1 MNILG
6 VDIGGS
12 GIKGAPIDLK
22 TGKLKTERRR
32 IETPQPA
39 TPKAVSKTLAKLVE
53 HFEWTDSI
61 GCGFPAVIQNGVVT
75 TASNIDEKWI
85 GTNAEKLFSKT
96 SGCTVNVVND
106 ADAAGLAEV
115 KFGAGKDNNGVV
127 LLITIGTGLGSALF
141 NNGEL
146 VPNTEFGHV
155 LIHDKLAEDY
165 AADSVRKAEDLSWKK
180 WGKRFNK
187 YLQHMEHLLSPNLII
202 LGGGAS
208 KKMDR
213 FGKYLHTRANVV
225 PAKLLNEAGAI
236 GAALYA
242 YQQNAKGEEQ

>member
-22 TGKLKTERRR
+22 SGKLTMERYR
-32 IETPQPA
+32 IETPRPA
-39 TPKAVSKTLAKLVE
+39 TPSAVAKTLATLIE
-53 HFEWTDSI
+53 HFEWTETI

-75 TASNIDEKWI
+75 TASNIDKKWI
-85 GTNAEKLFSKT
+85 GTDAQTLFSKT
-96 SGCTVNVVND
+96 TGCETHVIND

-115 KFGAGKDNNGVV
+115 EFGAGKDNNGVV

-141 NNGEL
+141 NKGEL

-155 LIHDKLAEDY
+155 LINDKLAEDY
-165 AADSVRKAEDLSWKK
+165 AADSVRKKKDLSWKK
-180 WGKRFNK
+180 WGNRFNQ
-187 YLQHMEHLLSPNLII
+187 YLQYMEHLLSPDLII

-208 KKMDR
+208 KKMDK
-213 FGKYLHTRANVV
+213 FENYLDTKASIV
-225 PAKLLNEAGAI
+225 PAKLLNDAGAI

-242 YQQNAKGEEQ
+242 YQQKAK